1 MPPFAGD
8 KTMYSETTH
17 AIEVTVEPF
26 FLEDE
31 SSPPDH
37 RFVWAYHVCIA
48 NNSVETVQLLRRHKE
63 SRRREPGPGRRYAW
77 SPNR

>member
-1 MPPFAGD
+1 
-8 KTMYSETTH
+8 MYSETTH

-37 RFVWAYHVCIA
+37 RFVWA
-48 NNSVETVQLLRRHKE
+48 
-63 SRRREPGPGRRYAW
+63 
-77 SPNR
+77 